1 MQSFLQSTRL
11 IPSSETKGN
20 SCVQYR
26 SSGSSSSGGGSSGGS
41 SSRGNRYNA
50 VHSISMHI
58 RSIVLS
64 YMFFPQNIRE
74 RLPLRGSKWKT
85 HC

>member
-1 MQSFLQSTRL
+1 MRIAASGGGS
-11 IPSSETKGN
+11 IGGGG
-20 SCVQYR
+20 
-26 SSGSSSSGGGSSGGS
+26 GSSSSGGGSSGGS